1 MDDGVN
7 MDIETI
13 LKETG
18 MTEGE
23 LISYV
28 NEMSNQGFTSDEI
41 YKSLMQP
48 VMDKNVETNK
58 QRNLFKQITGISDDS
73 LLGKMMPSV
82 QIPMKT
88 EAQKKADFPQ
98 GFELLSHGVTPKES
112 VVEEEVIDD
121 PDWKH
126 HTDPA
131 GNSKPGDNGWTD
143 LKRFGSWV
151 GNGISDTFKSAA
163 DYDSSMN
170 QDLLRDLGM
179 VYKLGLGDNSILQMW
194 NQNEQAE
201 LARKQQQEYNDY
213 WKRVEL
219 AAEQKEKDAA
229 AAKEKAE
236 QDKITAG
243 ERKEAIAVADNLEA
257 EIMDKSGQGADFT
270 GVTEVQKDKFKKA
283 IEKVAEKGGD
293 TSKYDVVAKALGLL
307 ETESGESEPV
317 ETPVTEEP
325 VVETKPAK
333 QEEMPKKEDKP
344 KVNLVELK
352 TESDNIVSIKP
363 TDVSWDNRN
372 AVAAYNKKAKLFNA
386 KLNNLGVSSTN
397 MARLPLITPPVNPAS
412 VKSRDKAIEKAL
424 EKQDEANEISSIH
437 NKIAGGSSIT
447 PDEWNKVK
455 SKYDRKSPSAYNE
468 LSEDEKKKYKKAGPW
483 YYKKK

>member
-1 MDDGVN
+1 

-48 VMDKNVETNK
+48 VMDKKVETNK

-88 EAQKKADFPQ
+88 EAQRKADFPQ
-98 GFELLSHGVTPKES
+98 GLDLLSYGVTPKEPEAS
-112 VVEEEVIDD
+112 VVEEEVEDD

-126 HTDPA
+126 HTDPE
-131 GNSKPGDNGWTD
+131 GNSKPGDNGLTD

-151 GNGISDTFKSAA
+151 GNGIGDTFKNAA
-163 DYDSSMN
+163 DYDNSMN

-219 AAEQKEKDAA
+219 AAEQKEKDAT

-236 QDKITAG
+236 QDKVTAA
-243 ERKEAIAVADNLEA
+243 ERKEAIDVADNLEA

-270 GVTEVQKDKFKKA
+270 GITEVQKNKFQKA

-307 ETESGESEPV
+307 ETETDESESV
-317 ETPVTEEP
+317 ET
-325 VVETKPAK
+325 VVETKPAADETVVETK
-333 QEEMPKKEDKP
+333 PAKKEDKP

-372 AVAAYNKKAKLFNA
+372 AVAAYNKNAKLFNA
-386 KLNNLGVSSTN
+386 KLNKLGVSSTN
-397 MARLPLITPPVNPAS
+397 MPRLPLITLPVNPAT
-412 VKSRDKAIEKAL
+412 VKSRDNAIDKAL
-424 EKQDEANEISSIH
+424 KKQDEAEEITGIH
-437 NKIAGGSSIT
+437 NKLAAGSSIT

-468 LSEDEKKKYKKAGPW
+468 LSEDEKQKYKKAGPW

>member
-28 NEMSNQGFTSDEI
+28 NEMSNLGFTSDEI

-88 EAQKKADFPQ
+88 EAQRKAEFPQ
-98 GFELLSHGVTPKES
+98 GLDLLSYGVTPKEP
-112 VVEEEVIDD
+112 VVEAVDD

-163 DYDSSMN
+163 DYDNSMN

-236 QDKITAG
+236 QDKITAS
-243 ERKEAIAVADNLEA
+243 ERKEAIDIADNLEA
-257 EIMDKSGQGADFT
+257 DIMDRSGQGSDFA
-270 GVTEVQKDKFKKA
+270 GITEVQKDKFKKA

-307 ETESGESEPV
+307 ETETDESETV

-325 VVETKPAK
+325 AAETSVVETK
-333 QEEMPKKEDKP
+333 PKKEDKP

-352 TESDNIVSIKP
+352 TEYDDILSSKP
-363 TDVSWDNRN
+363 TDVSWDNRY
-372 AVAAYNKKAKLFNA
+372 AVDAYNKKVGLFKA
-386 KLNNLGVSSTN
+386 KLNKLGVSSAN
-397 MARLPLITPPVNPAS
+397 MPRPTEITPPVNPAI
-412 VKSRDKAIEKAL
+412 VKLRDKRIQDTL
-424 EKQDEANEISSIH
+424 EEQDEANKISGIH
-437 NKIAGGSSIT
+437 NKIAAGT
-447 PDEWNKVK
+447 APTQEEWNKVK
-455 SKYDRKSPSAYNE
+455 SNYDRKSLSAYNG
-468 LSEDEKKKYKKAGPW
+468 LSDEEKKQYKKAGAW

>member
-48 VMDKNVETNK
+48 VMDKKVETNK

-98 GFELLSHGVTPKES
+98 GLDLLSYGVTPKES

-126 HTDPA
+126 HTDHA

-163 DYDSSMN
+163 DYDNSMN

-219 AAEQKEKDAA
+219 AAEQKEKAAETARAKAAEDKQNAEELKAALAA
-229 AAKEKAE
+229 ADSQEAAVMDASKNGF
-236 QDKITAG
+236 DMTA
-243 ERKEAIAVADNLEA
+243 VPNVL
-257 EIMDKSGQGADFT
+257 
-270 GVTEVQKDKFKKA
+270 KDKFKQA
-283 IEKVAEKGGD
+283 VDGVASKGGD
-293 TSKYDVVAKALGLL
+293 ISKYAPMMKALFP
-307 ETESGESEPV
+307 EVDEADTD
-317 ETPVTEEP
+317 TDTEE
-325 VVETKPAK
+325 ETKPVEQAK
-333 QEEMPKKEDKP
+333 PKK
-344 KVNLVELK
+344 
-352 TESDNIVSIKP
+352 TEPAKP
-363 TDVSWDNRN
+363 TVN
-372 AVAAYNKKAKLFNA
+372 VAQLAQERKSIDATK
-386 KLNNLGVSSTN
+386 
-397 MARLPLITPPVNPAS
+397 PS
-412 VKSRDKAIEKAL
+412 VL
-424 EKQDEANEISSIH
+424 DEFHISSIKSYNAKAQKFNAVLRKNNVTTVDPLPILSIPTTKPQQKAQEEAMADADKKKAVKAIH
-437 NKIAGGSSIT
+437 DKIAAGT
-447 PDEWNKVK
+447 APTQEEWNQVK
-455 SKYDRKSPSAYNE
+455 SQYDRKSLSAYNG
-468 LSEDEKKKYKKAGPW
+468 LSDEEKKQYKKAGAW

>member
-1 MDDGVN
+1 

-18 MTEGE
+18 MSEGE

-48 VMDKNVETNK
+48 VMDKNVATNK

-98 GFELLSHGVTPKES
+98 GLDLLSYGVRGVTPKEP

-151 GNGISDTFKSAA
+151 GNGIGDTFKSAA
-163 DYDSSMN
+163 DYDNSMN
-170 QDLLRDLGM
+170 QDLLHDLGM

-219 AAEQKEKDAA
+219 AADQKEKDAA
-229 AAKEKAE
+229 AARAKAAE
-236 QDKITAG
+236 DKQNAEELKAAIVAADSQ
-243 ERKEAIAVADNLEA
+243 EAVVLDASGNGIDMSAVSNV
-257 EIMDKSGQGADFT
+257 M
-270 GVTEVQKDKFKKA
+270 KDKFKQA
-283 IEKVAEKGGD
+283 VDFVAAKGGD
-293 TSKYDVVAKALGLL
+293 VSKYAPMMKALFP
-307 ETESGESEPV
+307 EAAD
-317 ETPVTEEP
+317 EEADEE
-325 VVETKPAK
+325 ETKPVEQAK
-333 QEEMPKKEDKP
+333 PKK
-344 KVNLVELK
+344 
-352 TESDNIVSIKP
+352 TEPAKP
-363 TDVSWDNRN
+363 TVN
-372 AVAAYNKKAKLFNA
+372 VAQLAQERK
-386 KLNNLGVSSTN
+386 SIDSTKPTV
-397 MARLPLITPPVNPAS
+397 L
-412 VKSRDKAIEKAL
+412 
-424 EKQDEANEISSIH
+424 DEFHISSIRSYNAKAQKFNAVLRKNNVTTVDPLPILSIPTTKPQQKAQEDAMAEADKKKAVKAIH
-437 NKIAGGSSIT
+437 DKIAAGT
-447 PDEWNKVK
+447 APTQEEWNQVK
-455 SKYDRKSPSAYNE
+455 SQYDRKSLSAYNG
-468 LSEDEKKKYKKAGPW
+468 LSDEEKKQYKKAGAW